1 MGRRNIFIHTLTLA
15 LGIGLAVALLSC
27 GPRKEPAGTVAFI
40 DEAFARLFP
49 GTAAFLTRQPGLLAR
64 QKTPQ
69 NRDSASFDEKGA
81 GYVGVASLP
90 AYSEKALLDW
100 RAGGSA
106 PRVLIAS
113 PLAAAR
119 LIQALPA
126 LAFSD
131 SSDPEKAGALQ
142 GRASIETDPQPP
154 LPRLVV
160 PFGRFLA
167 GQGVDCWSDEYDYCA
182 AYAEL
187 GRKAAEL
194 VIKKKTSASDGQE
207 PFCLVIFQE
216 NMLRGKEALE
226 AFARSFGDIVG
237 EASLKVEVLPGNESS
252 TDTRGPSTKSSPLP
266 GSSKSRRPAIIVLGI
281 DDAFAAG
288 EAPRERG
295 LTGTG
300 QAVRAAFMADCG
312 SWGEDRADRRLFAW
326 RIEADEKKWANEPSR
341 WPGKSKGKALT
352 RGLKRRTLPKR
363 MEERLSPPGR
373 KERRLMLKGAAPEKT
388 ESALSP
394 CAFYSGTEYFNAS
407 FLHCLHKLRK
417 FLSQRRSGIGV
428 SPSYIQ
434 GRRGFPSSGHGIHI
448 GRVGSTRN
456 AFPFAATLR
465 ASDKGSAL
473 R

>member
-49 GTAAFLTRQPGLLAR
+49 GTAAFLARRPGLLAR

-69 NRDSASFDEKGA
+69 DRDSASFDEKGA

-142 GRASIETDPQPP
+142 DRASIETDPQPS

-167 GQGVDCWSDEYDYCA
+167 GQGVDCWSVEYDYCA

-194 VIKKKTSASDGQE
+194 VIKKRTSASDGQE

-226 AFARSFGDIVG
+226 AFARSFGDIAG
-237 EASLKVEVLPGNESS
+237 EASLKVEVLPGTESS
-252 TDTRGPSTKSSPLP
+252 TDTRGAFDQIFTSSLDPPNP
-266 GSSKSRRPAIIVLGI
+266 GRPAIIVLGI

-288 EAPRERG
+288 EAARG
-295 LTGTG
+295 SGGSPGRDKLPEPL
-300 QAVRAAFMADCG
+300 FMADCG

-326 RIEADEKKWANEPSR
+326 RIEADEKEM
-341 WPGKSKGKALT
+341 GKRAFALA
-352 RGLKRRTLPKR
+352 RKI
-363 MEERLSPPGR
+363 ER
-373 KERRLMLKGAAPEKT
+373 
-388 ESALSP
+388 ESADTGAEEANP
-394 CAFYSGTEYFNAS
+394 AKANGGTTVTAGKEEMTADA
-407 FLHCLHKLRK
+407 
-417 FLSQRRSGIGV
+417 QRSGAGENRISLV
-428 SPSYIQ
+428 PL
-434 GRRGFPSSGHGIHI
+434 RLLFRGGI
-448 GRVGSTRN
+448 
-456 AFPFAATLR
+456 F
-465 ASDKGSAL
+465 
-473 R
+473 